1 MRFGIIA
8 AGEGSRLALEG
19 SSQPKPLV
27 PIAGVPM
34 IERLARIFM
43 NCGADRIAVIVND
56 RNLDTAAYVRQ
67 MSGRMPIDLVVKSTP
82 TPMHS
87 LMELAPFLGRDR
99 FCVTTVDTVFREKEL
114 AAMMQAFENTSYDGI
129 MGVTSLIDDEKP
141 LYVDTDS
148 DMLIRGF
155 LDEQGG
161 CRFVS
166 AGIYALRARA
176 LDVLAHCLED
186 GQTRMRYFQRRLL
199 EDGMRLKAF
208 DMGRVID
215 VDHVGD
221 IEKAQDI
228 AQER

>member
-19 SSQPKPLV
+19 SGQPKPLV

-56 RNLDTAAYVRQ
+56 RNPDTVSYVRR
-67 MSGRMPIDLVVKSTP
+67 MSAHMPVDLVVKSTP

-87 LMELAPFLGRDR
+87 LMELAPYLGRER
-99 FCVTTVDTVFREKEL
+99 FCVTTVDTVFRENEL
-114 AAMMQAFENTSYDGI
+114 VDMMKAFESTSYDGL

-166 AGIYALRARA
+166 AGIYALKAQA
-176 LDVLAHCLED
+176 LDVLAQCLES

-199 EDGMRLKAF
+199 EEGMRLKAF

-221 IEKAQDI
+221 IEKAQEI
-228 AQER
+228 ALM

>member
-19 SSQPKPLV
+19 SGQPKPLV

-56 RNLDTAAYVRQ
+56 RNPDTASYVRR
-67 MSGRMPIDLVVKSTP
+67 MSAHMPIDLVVKSTP

-87 LMELAPFLGRDR
+87 LMELAPYLGRER

-114 AAMMQAFENTSYDGI
+114 ADMMKAFESTSYDGL

-166 AGIYALRARA
+166 AGIYALKAQA
-176 LDVLAHCLED
+176 LDVLARCLES

-199 EDGMRLKAF
+199 EEGMRLKAF

-221 IEKAQDI
+221 IEKAQEI
-228 AQER
+228 ALM

>member
-19 SSQPKPLV
+19 SGQPKPLV

-56 RNLDTAAYVRQ
+56 RNPDTVSYVRR
-67 MSGRMPIDLVVKSTP
+67 MSAHMPIDLVVKSTP

-87 LMELAPFLGRDR
+87 LMELAPYLGRER
-99 FCVTTVDTVFREKEL
+99 FCVTTVDTVFRENEL
-114 AAMMQAFENTSYDGI
+114 ADMMKAFESTSYDGL

-166 AGIYALRARA
+166 AGIYALKAQA
-176 LDVLAHCLED
+176 LDVLARCLES

-199 EDGMRLKAF
+199 EEGMRLKAF

-221 IEKAQDI
+221 IEKAQEI
-228 AQER
+228 ALM

>member
-19 SSQPKPLV
+19 SGQPKPLV

-56 RNLDTAAYVRQ
+56 RNPDTASYVRR
-67 MSGRMPIDLVVKSTP
+67 MSAHMPIDLVFKSTP

-87 LMELAPFLGRDR
+87 LMELAPYLGRER

-114 AAMMQAFENTSYDGI
+114 ADMMQAFESTSYDGL

-161 CRFVS
+161 CRYVS
-166 AGIYALRARA
+166 AGIYALKAQA
-176 LDVLAHCLED
+176 LDVLARCLES

-199 EDGMRLKAF
+199 EEGMRLKAF

-221 IEKAQDI
+221 IEKAQEI
-228 AQER
+228 ALM

>member
-19 SSQPKPLV
+19 SGQPKPLV

-56 RNLDTAAYVRQ
+56 RNPDTVSYVRR
-67 MSGRMPIDLVVKSTP
+67 MSAHMPVDLVVKSTP

-87 LMELAPFLGRDR
+87 LMELAPYLGRER

-114 AAMMQAFENTSYDGI
+114 ADMMQAFESTSYDGL

-148 DMLIRGF
+148 EMLIRGF

-166 AGIYALRARA
+166 AGIYALKAQA
-176 LDVLAHCLED
+176 LDVLAQCLES

-199 EDGMRLKAF
+199 EEGMRLKAF

-221 IEKAQDI
+221 IEKAQEI
-228 AQER
+228 ALM

>member
-19 SSQPKPLV
+19 SGQPKPLV

-56 RNLDTAAYVRQ
+56 RNPDTVSYVRR
-67 MSGRMPIDLVVKSTP
+67 MSAHMPVDLVVKSTP

-87 LMELAPFLGRDR
+87 LMELAPYLGRER

-114 AAMMQAFENTSYDGI
+114 ADMMQAFESTSYDGL

-166 AGIYALRARA
+166 AGIYALKAQA
-176 LDVLAHCLED
+176 LDVLAQCLES

-199 EDGMRLKAF
+199 EVGMRLKAF

-221 IEKAQDI
+221 IEKAQEI
-228 AQER
+228 ALM

>member
-19 SSQPKPLV
+19 SGQPKPLV

-56 RNLDTAAYVRQ
+56 RNPDTVSYVRR
-67 MSGRMPIDLVVKSTP
+67 MSAHMPIDLVVKSTP

-87 LMELAPFLGRDR
+87 LMELAPYLGRER
-99 FCVTTVDTVFREKEL
+99 FCVTTVDTVFRENEL
-114 AAMMQAFENTSYDGI
+114 VDMMKAFESTSYDGL

-148 DMLIRGF
+148 EMLIRGF

-166 AGIYALRARA
+166 AGIYALKAQA
-176 LDVLAHCLED
+176 LDVLAQCLES

-199 EDGMRLKAF
+199 EEGMRLKAF

-221 IEKAQDI
+221 IEKAGEI
-228 AQER
+228 AGE

>member
-19 SSQPKPLV
+19 SGQPKPLV

-56 RNLDTAAYVRQ
+56 RNPDTASYVRR
-67 MSGRMPIDLVVKSTP
+67 MSAHMPIDLVVKSTP

-87 LMELAPFLGRDR
+87 LMELAPYLGRER

-114 AAMMQAFENTSYDGI
+114 ADMMKAFESTSYDGL

-166 AGIYALRARA
+166 AGIYALKAQA
-176 LDVLAHCLED
+176 LDVLAQCLES

-199 EDGMRLKAF
+199 EEGMRLKAF

-221 IEKAQDI
+221 IEKAGEI
-228 AQER
+228 AGE

>member
-19 SSQPKPLV
+19 SGQPKPLV

-56 RNLDTAAYVRQ
+56 RNPDTASYVRR
-67 MSGRMPIDLVVKSTP
+67 MSAHMPVDLVVKSTP

-87 LMELAPFLGRDR
+87 LMELAPYLGRER

-114 AAMMQAFENTSYDGI
+114 ADMMKAFESTSYDGL

-148 DMLIRGF
+148 EMLIRGF

-161 CRFVS
+161 CRYVS
-166 AGIYALRARA
+166 AGIYALKAQA
-176 LDVLAHCLED
+176 LDVLARCLES

-199 EDGMRLKAF
+199 EEGMWLKAF

-221 IEKAQDI
+221 IEKAGKI
-228 AQER
+228 AGE

>member
-43 NCGADRIAVIVND
+43 DCGAERIAVIVNAHNPTVAD
-56 RNLDTAAYVRQ
+56 FVKDLAREL
-67 MSGRMPIDLVVKSTP
+67 PIDLTVRSTP

-87 LMELAPFLGRDR
+87 LMTLAPYLGNDR
-99 FCVTTVDTVFREKEL
+99 FCVTTVDTVFKESVFKQMMREF
-114 AAMMQAFENTSYDGI
+114 ADTGYDGI

-148 DMLIRGF
+148 DMTIRTF
-155 LDEQGG
+155 LDDKAQ

-166 AGIYALRARA
+166 AGVYALKPQA
-176 LDVLAHCLED
+176 LEVLSGCLEC

-199 EDGMRLKAF
+199 ESGLRLKAF
-208 DMGRVID
+208 DMGQVVD
-215 VDHVGD
+215 VDHLSDVA
-221 IEKAQDI
+221 KADLI
-228 AQER
+228 ASEQ

>member
-19 SSQPKPLV
+19 SGQPKPLV

-56 RNLDTAAYVRQ
+56 RNPDTVSYVRR
-67 MSGRMPIDLVVKSTP
+67 MSAHMPVDLVVKSTP

-87 LMELAPFLGRDR
+87 LMELAPYLGRER
-99 FCVTTVDTVFREKEL
+99 FCVTTVDTVFRENEL
-114 AAMMQAFENTSYDGI
+114 ADMMKAFESTSYDGL

-166 AGIYALRARA
+166 AGIYALKAQA
-176 LDVLAHCLED
+176 LDVLARCLES

-199 EDGMRLKAF
+199 EEGMRLKAF

-221 IEKAQDI
+221 IEKAQEI
-228 AQER
+228 ALM

>member
-19 SSQPKPLV
+19 SGQPKPLV

-56 RNLDTAAYVRQ
+56 RNPDTVSYVRR
-67 MSGRMPIDLVVKSTP
+67 MSAHMPVDLVVKSTP

-87 LMELAPFLGRDR
+87 LMELAPYLGRER
-99 FCVTTVDTVFREKEL
+99 FCVTTVDTVFRENEL
-114 AAMMQAFENTSYDGI
+114 ADMMKAFESTSYDGL

-166 AGIYALRARA
+166 AGIYALKAQA
-176 LDVLAHCLED
+176 LDVLAQCLES

-199 EDGMRLKAF
+199 EEGMRLKAF

-221 IEKAQDI
+221 IEKAQEI
-228 AQER
+228 ALM

>member
-19 SSQPKPLV
+19 SGQPKPLV

-56 RNLDTAAYVRQ
+56 RNPDTASYVRR
-67 MSGRMPIDLVVKSTP
+67 MSAHMPIDLVVKSTP

-87 LMELAPFLGRDR
+87 LMELAPYLGRER
-99 FCVTTVDTVFREKEL
+99 FCVTTVDTVFRENEL
-114 AAMMQAFENTSYDGI
+114 ADMMKAFESTSYDGL

-161 CRFVS
+161 CRYVS
-166 AGIYALRARA
+166 AGIYALKAQA
-176 LDVLAHCLED
+176 LDVLARCLES

-199 EDGMRLKAF
+199 EEGMRLKAF

-221 IEKAQDI
+221 IEKAQEI
-228 AQER
+228 ALM

>member
-56 RNLDTAAYVRQ
+56 RNPDTAAYVRQ
-67 MSGRMPIDLVVKSTP
+67 MSARMPIDLVVKSTP

-166 AGIYALRARA
+166 AGIYALKAQA
-176 LDVLAHCLED
+176 LDVLAQCLES

-199 EDGMRLKAF
+199 EAGMRLKAF
-208 DMGRVID
+208 DMGPVVD
-215 VDHVGD
+215 VDHLGD
-221 IEKAQDI
+221 VARAEEI
-228 AQER
+228 AK

>member
-19 SSQPKPLV
+19 SGQPKPLV

-56 RNLDTAAYVRQ
+56 RNPDTVSYVRR
-67 MSGRMPIDLVVKSTP
+67 MSAHMPIDLVVKSTP

-87 LMELAPFLGRDR
+87 LMELAPYLGRER

-114 AAMMQAFENTSYDGI
+114 ADMMKAFESTSYDGL

-161 CRFVS
+161 CRYVS
-166 AGIYALRARA
+166 AGIYALKAQA
-176 LDVLAHCLED
+176 LDVLARCLES

-199 EDGMRLKAF
+199 EEGMRLKAF

-221 IEKAQDI
+221 IEKAQEI
-228 AQER
+228 ALM

>member
-19 SSQPKPLV
+19 SGQPKPLV

-56 RNLDTAAYVRQ
+56 RNPDTVSYVRR
-67 MSGRMPIDLVVKSTP
+67 MSAHMPVDLVVKSTP

-87 LMELAPFLGRDR
+87 LMELAPYLGRER
-99 FCVTTVDTVFREKEL
+99 FCVTTVDTVFRENEL
-114 AAMMQAFENTSYDGI
+114 ADMMKAFESTSYDGL

-161 CRFVS
+161 CRYVS
-166 AGIYALRARA
+166 AGIYALKAQA
-176 LDVLAHCLED
+176 LDVLAQCLES

-199 EDGMRLKAF
+199 EEGMRLKAF

-221 IEKAQDI
+221 IEKAGEI
-228 AQER
+228 AGE

>member
-19 SSQPKPLV
+19 SGQPKPLV

-34 IERLARIFM
+34 LERLARIFM

-56 RNLDTAAYVRQ
+56 RNPDTASYVRR
-67 MSGRMPIDLVVKSTP
+67 MSAHMPIDLVVKSTP

-87 LMELAPFLGRDR
+87 LMELAPYLGRER

-114 AAMMQAFENTSYDGI
+114 ADMMKAFESTSYVGL

-161 CRFVS
+161 CRYVS
-166 AGIYALRARA
+166 AGIYALKAQA
-176 LDVLAHCLED
+176 LDVLAQCLES

-199 EDGMRLKAF
+199 EEGMRLKAF

-221 IEKAQDI
+221 IEKAGEI
-228 AQER
+228 AGE